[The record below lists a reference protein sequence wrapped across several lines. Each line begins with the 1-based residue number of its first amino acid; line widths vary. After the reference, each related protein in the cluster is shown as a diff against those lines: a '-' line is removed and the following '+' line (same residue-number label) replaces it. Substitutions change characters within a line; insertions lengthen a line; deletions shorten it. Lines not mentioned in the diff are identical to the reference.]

1 MILSL
6 VLLMVF
12 LNELVSSIPC
22 LSNESKKDFD
32 VARKTLVKVQEDLLQ
47 SLKALKNNH
56 KKTIKTLDKEIKNAI
71 TNMEKT
77 IKMTTTTLEKQ
88 IGTSK
93 DIFTN
98 VEQKL
103 KKLEE
108 DFKVLGRDFQ
118 KTKWHKYNGHCY
130 YYSQDRQDWFTA
142 ERKCREIGG
151 YITKINDQEENRRIF
166 QHRPNTNAHYW
177 IGLTDLKEGEW
188 RWSFDQSKAK
198 YTTWISGY
206 GSKGTGHNCVQIP
219 NGHDGKWID
228 YLCSH
233 QSNYVCESNFCF

>member
-47 SLKALKNNH
+47 SLNALKNNH

-118 KTKWHKYNGHCY
+118 SKYNFMSDILFNLEIKTFGMIENETTIDHSNATSIVYCK
-130 YYSQDRQDWFTA
+130 FTEA
-142 ERKCREIGG
+142 
-151 YITKINDQEENRRIF
+151 Y
-166 QHRPNTNAHYW
+166 
-177 IGLTDLKEGEW
+177 
-188 RWSFDQSKAK
+188 
-198 YTTWISGY
+198 
-206 GSKGTGHNCVQIP
+206 
-219 NGHDGKWID
+219 
-228 YLCSH
+228 
-233 QSNYVCESNFCF
+233 